1 VDDRLRQRL
10 SRLGDGKGIDNWH
23 SLPAHLGRSI
33 GEEIVPVRAGME
45 RPKEHRSAHEPALQT
60 PGPRRRRTSCSTSLA
75 SDSPQDWTHWWN
87 KTAL

>member
-45 RPKEHRSAHEPALQT
+45 RRKNIEVHTNRRFKRQGREGAEHLAQLLWLQT
-60 PGPRRRRTSCSTSLA
+60 HRKIGPTGGTKL
-75 SDSPQDWTHWWN
+75 P
-87 KTAL
+87 